1 MNAHIMQAVID
12 MAAAVREM
20 REMIASL
27 DSSQPLYSAAAMRAL
42 VADYTDASATWY
54 CEAAHYDVDDDAY
67 EIVAGWNHEVNGY
80 AREASACAA
89 DADTF
94 GVTMY

>member
-1 MNAHIMQAVID
+1 MQAVID
-12 MAAAVREM
+12 MADAVREM
-20 REMIASL
+20 REVVASL
-27 DSSQPLYSAAAMRAL
+27 DSSQPLYSMVAMRAL

-54 CEAAHYDVDDDAY
+54 VEAALIDVENDAY
-67 EIVAGWNHEVNGY
+67 EIVAAWNHEVAEY
-80 AREASACAA
+80 AREVSACSA

>member
-1 MNAHIMQAVID
+1 MQAVID
-12 MAAAVREM
+12 MADAVREM

-27 DSSQPLYSAAAMRAL
+27 DSSQPLYSMIAMRAL

-54 CEAAHYDVDDDAY
+54 CEVARYDVEDDAY
-67 EIVAGWNHEVNGY
+67 EIVAAWNQEVAGY

>member
-1 MNAHIMQAVID
+1 
-12 MAAAVREM
+12 
-20 REMIASL
+20 
-27 DSSQPLYSAAAMRAL
+27 MRAAEAAL
-42 VADYTDASATWY
+42 APEALAAEHGRRVECLKAVLPDYTDASATWY
-54 CEAAHYDVDDDAY
+54 REAAHYDVDDDAY

-94 GVTMY
+94 GVIMY

>member
-12 MAAAVREM
+12 MADAVREM

-27 DSSQPLYSAAAMRAL
+27 DSSQPLYSVIAMRAL

-54 CEAAHYDVDDDAY
+54 AEAAHYDVENDAY
-67 EIVAGWNHEVNGY
+67 EIVAGWNQEVAEY
-80 AREASACAA
+80 AREVSACSA

-94 GVTMY
+94 GVTEY